1 LTTATPIERV
11 VGILTEA
18 NYRPVSRPFTV
29 ASVPFEFAAVL
40 VGTGKAPDLIV
51 VADTVEDT
59 ELRIRQKID
68 SLGRALDVA
77 GSRRPLTA
85 VLVGPK
91 PSDLTLDLVG
101 RVCRVLPVGTPTGGD
116 AESQLRDWLAVL
128 LPLPLP
134 DPNQAVADPQGELG
148 QRLPKD
154 LDEHLRTELL
164 KASSQGAKGVQQA
177 LGQLLVEPLAEIESL
192 AGDEP

>member
-1 LTTATPIERV
+1 VTTATPIERV
-11 VGILTEA
+11 VEALTA
-18 NYRPVSRPFTV
+18 AKYRPSLRPLTV

-40 VGTGKAPDLIV
+40 VGTGRAPDLIIV
-51 VADTVEDT
+51 VDTVAEP
-59 ELRIRQKID
+59 EHRIRQKID

-85 VLVGPK
+85 ILVGPR
-91 PSDLTLDLVG
+91 PSDMTLDVIS

-134 DPNQAVADPQGELG
+134 DSDQTVADPQGELLAHLPEG
-148 QRLPKD
+148 IDSELRSKLLSAAARGPKAVQRA
-154 LDEHLRTELL
+154 L
-164 KASSQGAKGVQQA
+164 KERLTRA
-177 LGQLLVEPLAEIESL
+177 LVDVERLS
-192 AGDEP
+192 GDYT

>member
-1 LTTATPIERV
+1 MTTATPIERV
-11 VGILTEA
+11 VEALTA
-18 NYRPVSRPFTV
+18 AKYRPSLRPLTV

-40 VGTGKAPDLIV
+40 VGTGRAPDLIIV
-51 VADTVEDT
+51 VDTVAEP
-59 ELRIRQKID
+59 EHRIRQKID

-85 VLVGPK
+85 ILVGPR
-91 PSDLTLDLVG
+91 PSDMTLDVIS

-134 DPNQAVADPQGELG
+134 DSDQTVADPQGELLAHLPEG
-148 QRLPKD
+148 IDSELRSKLLSAAARGPKAVQRA
-154 LDEHLRTELL
+154 L
-164 KASSQGAKGVQQA
+164 KERLTRA
-177 LGQLLVEPLAEIESL
+177 LVDVERLS
-192 AGDEP
+192 GDYT

>member
-1 LTTATPIERV
+1 MTTDTPIERV
-11 VGILTEA
+11 IGILTEA
-18 NYRPVSRPFTV
+18 KYRSVSLPLTV
-29 ASVPFEFAAVL
+29 ASVPFEFAAIL

-51 VADTVEDT
+51 VADTVEET

-85 VLVGPK
+85 ILVGPK
-91 PSDLTLDLVG
+91 PSELTLNVIS

-116 AESQLRDWLAVL
+116 ANSQLRDWLAVL

-134 DPNQAVADPQGELG
+134 IPSQALADPQGELA

-154 LDEHLRTELL
+154 LDEHLQAKLL
-164 KASSQGAKGVQQA
+164 AASAKGAKGVQRV
-177 LGQLLVEPLAEIESL
+177 LGELLAEPLASVESL
-192 AGDEP
+192 GRDAS